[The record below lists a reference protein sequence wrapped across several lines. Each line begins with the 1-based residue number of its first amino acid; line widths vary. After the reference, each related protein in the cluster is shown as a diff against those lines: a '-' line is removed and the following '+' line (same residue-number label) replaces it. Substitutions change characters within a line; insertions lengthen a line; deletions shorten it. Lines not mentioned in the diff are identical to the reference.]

1 MLCVE
6 CLLGN
11 CLECSVEQESCIQ
24 ERKEVMMTMA
34 VAWNMKTKMLLEIAL
49 IKAWIYEL
57 RSDSV
62 LKLLSEGDVISLSSA
77 SDSIVLSP
85 QSNQLW

>member
-11 CLECSVEQESCIQ
+11 CLECSVERESCIQ

>member
-11 CLECSVEQESCIQ
+11 CLECSVEQESFIQ

-62 LKLLSEGDVISLSSA
+62 LKLLSEGDVITLSSA